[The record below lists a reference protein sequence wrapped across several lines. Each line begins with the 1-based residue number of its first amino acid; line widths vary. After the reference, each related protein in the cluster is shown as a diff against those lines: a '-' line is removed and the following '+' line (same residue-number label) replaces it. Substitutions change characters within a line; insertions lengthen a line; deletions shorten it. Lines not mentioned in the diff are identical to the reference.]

1 MGVVLSATRR
11 ALNRFNV
18 ENRAMKEI
26 SKEKPTPAPRHP
38 SMSLAI
44 EKMAKENTD
53 VLNDELTKNTA
64 LDSRLKQVFV
74 TSKDTQPEVSEST
87 RPLPQS
93 RKAVESPEFGFE
105 EPAMIPRGRFSLRQ
119 ALQFITLHQEN
130 PKEKTPAL
138 LAKEY
143 NLDPVIMEK
152 ILTYYKTFEVYIP
165 ETKGKSRGNA
175 LAEPVKSPQT
185 ELQAGK
191 T

>member
-1 MGVVLSATRR
+1 MGLVFSYTRR

-44 EKMAKENTD
+44 EKIAKENPD
-53 VLNDELTKNTA
+53 VLNQELTKNTA
-64 LDSRLKQVFV
+64 LDNRLKQVYV
-74 TSKDTQPEVSEST
+74 TSKDTQPEIAEST

-93 RKAVESPEFGFE
+93 RQVVESPEFGFE
-105 EPAMIPRGRFSLRQ
+105 EPTMIPRGRFSLRQ

-130 PKEKTPAL
+130 PKNNTPAS

-152 ILTYYKTFEVYIP
+152 ILTYYKAFEVYIP
-165 ETKGKSRGNA
+165 ETQGKSQGQA
-175 LAEPVKSPQT
+175 LAEPHKSHGT
-185 ELQAGK
+185 ELQSGK